1 MDDNLIEVQNLKVYF
16 RERQKTIVTLGPN
29 YLKAVDDVSF
39 TIKKGETFGLVGESG
54 SGKSTVGKGIL
65 RYHDLFGGKIFYE
78 NSEIGHLKEK
88 ELLPY
93 RKKMQ
98 SIFQD
103 PYSSLDPSKTIS
115 EIVREPME
123 IHNLYSVSE
132 RKSRAADFI
141 DMVGLKKEDL
151 LKYPHE
157 FSGGQRQRIAIAR
170 ALSIHPEFILCDE
183 PISSLD
189 VSLQVQ
195 IIQLLKKLQDKFF
208 LTYLFISHQLQV
220 VQKICDNIGVMYLGK
235 ILEISSSED
244 LFKNPLHPYTKMLMS
259 SILEP
264 DPRIKSLDNIVFD
277 SDEQTRLINGC
288 KFNRRCQHATEKC
301 RETSPE
307 LQEMVPGH
315 FVACFLY
322 HE

>member
-1 MDDNLIEVQNLKVYF
+1 MEDYLIKVQNLQIYFKV
-16 RERQKTIVTLGPN
+16 RQKKIGLLRTN

-39 TIKKGETFGLVGESG
+39 AIRKGETFGLVGESG

-78 NSEIGHLKEK
+78 NMQIDHLKEK

-98 SIFQD
+98 SVFQD

-123 IHNLYSVSE
+123 IHNLYHGSE
-132 RKSRAADFI
+132 RKSRVAEYI

-195 IIQLLKKLQDKFF
+195 IIQLLKKLQDKYF

-220 VQKICDNIGVMYLGK
+220 VQKVCDNIGVMYLGK

-244 LFKNPLHPYTKMLMS
+244 LFKNPLHPYTKVLMS
-259 SILEP
+259 SMLEP
-264 DPRIKSLDNIVFD
+264 DPKINCLDHIVLD
-277 SDEQTRLINGC
+277 SGEQTRMTCGC
-288 KFNRRCQHATEKC
+288 KFNRRCQYATEKC
-301 RETSPE
+301 SRTSPV
-307 LQEMVPGH
+307 LQEMEPGH

-322 HE
+322 QR